1 VIQAFQIKLALSF
14 ILFAIIIDLYS
25 WQAVRALVRNKSDF
39 TRKVFA
45 YIYWTIPVLVFIYF
59 ISGLLFP
66 GKNGNNFIKIYF
78 AGFYFVIYISK
89 FVVCIF
95 LIFDDLKRLF
105 KIIWRKIVSRNQSKN
120 IVDPTQGD
128 VLEHIHEEEIEE
140 KEKIS
145 RSQFLATTGL
155 LVSAAPLII
164 LSRGIIKGAYDYRV
178 RRVQL
183 YLPNLPSGFEGVKL
197 LQISDVHTGSF
208 TDRDAVYK
216 GIQMIKQENAD
227 LVFFTGDIVNSMT
240 DELYDWQNIF
250 AEIKAPMGVF
260 SIYGNHDYGDYVP
273 NWASKEAKEK
283 NLADLAQAHKNMGWN
298 LLRNEHITL
307 TKNNQ
312 RIGIIGVENWGDRGR
327 FQKYGDI
334 DKATKNMPD
343 VSVKLLLSH
352 DPSHFDSIVSKN
364 HQDIDVTFSGHTH
377 GFQFGVEI
385 GSFKWSPSQYI
396 YPHWAGLYH
405 VKNQQLYVNRGFGF
419 LGYPGRVGILPEI
432 TVFTLTKNS

>member
-1 VIQAFQIKLALSF
+1 MIQAFQIKLALSF
-14 ILFAIIIDLYS
+14 ISFAIIIDLYS

-59 ISGLLFP
+59 IFGLLFP

-343 VSVKLLLSH
+343 VPVKLLLSH

-364 HQDIDVTFSGHTH
+364 HKDIDVTFSGHTH

-405 VKNQQLYVNRGFGF
+405 VKNQQIYVNRGFGF

>member
-1 VIQAFQIKLALSF
+1 MIQAFQIKLAISF
-14 ILFAIIIDLYS
+14 ISFAFIIDLYS
-25 WQAVRALVRNKSDF
+25 WQAVRALVRDKSEI
-39 TRKVFA
+39 TKKIFA
-45 YIYWTIPVLVFIYF
+45 YIYWFIPLLVFIYF
-59 ISGLLFP
+59 MFGLLFP
-66 GKNGNNFIKIYF
+66 GVNYGKFIKIYF
-78 AGFYFVIYISK
+78 PGFYFVVYISK

-95 LIFDDLKRLF
+95 LIFDDLKRLL
-105 KIIWRKIVSRNQSKN
+105 KIIWRSILARNQLKN
-120 IVDPTQGD
+120 LVDPTQGD
-128 VLEHIHEEEIEE
+128 VLEHIHEEEVEE

-178 RRVQL
+178 RRIQL

-227 LVFFTGDIVNSMT
+227 LIFFTGDLVNSMT
-240 DELYDWQNIF
+240 NELYDWQNIF

-273 NWASKEAKEK
+273 NWESQEAKEK

-298 LLRNEHITL
+298 LLRNEHLTL

-312 RIGIIGVENWGDRGR
+312 RIGIVGVENWGDKGR

-334 DKATKNMPD
+334 EKATKNMPD
-343 VSVKLLLSH
+343 VPVKLLLSH
-352 DPSHFDSIVSKN
+352 DPSHFDKIISKN
-364 HQDIDVTFSGHTH
+364 HKDIDVTFSGHTH

-385 GSFKWSPSQYI
+385 GNFKWSPSQYI
-396 YPHWAGLYH
+396 YPYWAGLYN
-405 VKNQQLYVNRGFGF
+405 VGNQQVYVNRGFGF

>member
-1 VIQAFQIKLALSF
+1 MIQAFQIKLALSF
-14 ILFAIIIDLYS
+14 ISFAFLIDLYS
-25 WQAVRALVRNKSDF
+25 WQAVRALVRDKSEIR
-39 TRKVFA
+39 RKVFA

-59 ISGLLFP
+59 MSGLIFQ

-105 KIIWRKIVSRNQSKN
+105 KIIWRKILSQNQSKN

-260 SIYGNHDYGDYVP
+260 SIYGNHDYGDYVS

-334 DKATKNMPD
+334 EKATKNMPD
-343 VSVKLLLSH
+343 VPVKLLLSH

-364 HQDIDVTFSGHTH
+364 HKDIDVTFSGHTH
-377 GFQFGVEI
+377 GFQFGIEI
-385 GSFKWSPSQYI
+385 GSFQWSPSQYI
-396 YPHWAGLYH
+396 YPHWAGLYK
-405 VKNQQLYVNRGFGF
+405 VDNQQIYVNRGFGF

>member
-1 VIQAFQIKLALSF
+1 M
-14 ILFAIIIDLYS
+14 
-25 WQAVRALVRNKSDF
+25 
-39 TRKVFA
+39 
-45 YIYWTIPVLVFIYF
+45 
-59 ISGLLFP
+59 
-66 GKNGNNFIKIYF
+66 
-78 AGFYFVIYISK
+78 
-89 FVVCIF
+89 
-95 LIFDDLKRLF
+95 
-105 KIIWRKIVSRNQSKN
+105 
-120 IVDPTQGD
+120 
-128 VLEHIHEEEIEE
+128 
-140 KEKIS
+140 
-145 RSQFLATTGL
+145 
-155 LVSAAPLII
+155 
-164 LSRGIIKGAYDYRV
+164 
-178 RRVQL
+178 
-183 YLPNLPSGFEGVKL
+183 PNLPSGFEGVKL

-334 DKATKNMPD
+334 NKATKNMPD
-343 VSVKLLLSH
+343 VPVKLLLSH

-364 HQDIDVTFSGHTH
+364 HKDIDVTFSGHTH

>member
-14 ILFAIIIDLYS
+14 ISFAIIIDLYS
-25 WQAVRALVRNKSDF
+25 WQAVRALVRDKSNITKKIF
-39 TRKVFA
+39 V
-45 YIYWTIPVLVFIYF
+45 YVYWTIPVLVFIYF
-59 ISGLLFP
+59 MSGLLFP
-66 GKNGNNFIKIYF
+66 GKIWNNFIKIYF
-78 AGFYFVIYISK
+78 AGFYFVIYVSK
-89 FVVCIF
+89 FIVCIF
-95 LIFDDLKRLF
+95 LIFDDLKRLL
-105 KIIWRKIVSRNQSKN
+105 KIFWRKISANKKSKN
-120 IVDPTQGD
+120 LVDPSQGD
-128 VLEHIHEEEIEE
+128 VLENIHEEEVAEQ
-140 KEKIS
+140 EKIN

-216 GIQMIKQENAD
+216 GIQMIKEENAD

-273 NWASKEAKEK
+273 NWASQSAKEK
-283 NLADLAQAHKNMGWN
+283 NLADLAKAHKNMGWN

-312 RIGIIGVENWGDRGR
+312 RIAIIGVENWGDRGR

-334 DKATKNMPD
+334 EKATKNMPD
-343 VSVKLLLSH
+343 VPVKLLLSH

-396 YPHWAGLYH
+396 YPHWAGLYQIG
-405 VKNQQLYVNRGFGF
+405 NQQLYVNRGFGF